1 MIPDPQFAIA
11 MRDKGQALRRRRCRV
26 AGQCTASGVVR
37 HGACGG
43 SSAGRAAQA
52 LLGSAASSDRA
63 DDYSPGSLT
72 AIARSL
78 RPFASSKRTS

>member
-1 MIPDPQFAIA
+1 MPPLGE
-11 MRDKGQALRRRRCRV
+11 KGQALGRPRCRV

-52 LLGSAASSDRA
+52 LLGTRASSDRT

-72 AIARSL
+72 AIARTL
-78 RPFASSKRTS
+78 RPFASSRRTS